1 MTVGFPSPLDFFEYP
16 TYNKLSRESG
26 NNPTVKGATKMN
38 IPLIDNAKIMS
49 KGQVTIP
56 KEIRNLLKVA
66 EGDRLTFICEGD
78 YAIVMN
84 ANIYAMRTLQKA
96 MKGEFEGAGLNSEED
111 IIELCREVRAEI
123 EGL

>member
-1 MTVGFPSPLDFFEYP
+1 
-16 TYNKLSRESG
+16 
-26 NNPTVKGATKMN
+26 MN
-38 IPLIDNAKIMS
+38 VPLIDNAKIMS

-56 KEIRNLLKVA
+56 KEIRNLLKVS

-84 ANIYAMRTLQKA
+84 ANLYAMRTLQKE
-96 MKGEFEGAGLNSEED
+96 MNGEFEQAGINSEED
-111 IIELCREVRAEI
+111 IMRLVREVRVEM

>member
-1 MTVGFPSPLDFFEYP
+1 MGVP
-16 TYNKLSRESG
+16 
-26 NNPTVKGATKMN
+26 M
-38 IPLIDNAKIMS
+38 IDNAKIMS

-66 EGDRLTFICEGD
+66 EGDRVTFICEGE

-84 ANIYAMRTLQKA
+84 ANIFAMRTLQKE
-96 MKGEFEGAGLNSEED
+96 MRGEFEKAGINSEED
-111 IIELCREVRAEI
+111 IMDLVREVRAEI